1 MAKLPVR
8 FLVLAALLLMLFG
21 PTPFA
26 TAAVSAGT
34 VRGTVT
40 GPDAIPMG
48 GVTLILKNDTTG
60 FHADTRTD
68 KNGRFLFFNVPFN
81 PYELHVEV
89 QGFSVPHITVAVL
102 TASAV
107 EIPVALALETVSAR
121 GRV

>member
-8 FLVLAALLLMLFG
+8 FLVLASLLLFIVG
-21 PTPFA
+21 PTPSG
-26 TAAVSAGT
+26 AAALSPGT

-89 QGFSVPHITVAVL
+89 QGFQVQHIKVDVR